1 MFSGNHP
8 QISYCDIAAKAAECG
23 KKELSIRLLESEM
36 RISKQVP
43 LLVKLGQVST
53 ALKKVSDG
61 LDRRLRNDLL
71 FQLCLGEMLHE
82 SAFLIHRSNDLK
94 SMRLSI
100 ISSYDN

>member
-1 MFSGNHP
+1 MYVCKSGLNWHSVFSGNHP

-61 LDRRLRNDLL
+61 LD
-71 FQLCLGEMLHE
+71 
-82 SAFLIHRSNDLK
+82 
-94 SMRLSI
+94 
-100 ISSYDN
+100 